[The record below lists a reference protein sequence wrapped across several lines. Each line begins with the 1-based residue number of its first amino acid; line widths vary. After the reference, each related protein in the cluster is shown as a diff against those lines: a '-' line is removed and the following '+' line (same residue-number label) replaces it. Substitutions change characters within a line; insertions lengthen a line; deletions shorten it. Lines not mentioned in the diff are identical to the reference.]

1 MRLAVALTVL
11 GSALGLGGASPLD
24 RLQPAQHGFGLQDAL
39 AFTEFPLFDA
49 GERVDGL
56 PLTAVLRRD
65 DTADFVSFVYGD
77 CTAADDAGCPPPLE
91 IQVWP
96 ACLRNLH
103 LYDSANAEAPMPE
116 PTTVRGVPSA
126 FFEDGLR
133 LELQASRSTIVVFG
147 NSRER
152 VLRAAGA
159 LREVGTPAPGTRL
172 PAPVP
177 GAVDGALSC

>member
-1 MRLAVALTVL
+1 MRLATVAAVL
-11 GSALGLGGASPLD
+11 GSIVGLGGASPID
-24 RLQPAQHGFGLQDAL
+24 RLEPGQQGFGVREAL
-39 AFTEFPLFDA
+39 AFTEYPLFDA

-56 PLTAVLRRD
+56 PLAAVLRRK

-77 CTAADDAGCPPPLE
+77 CVAVDDTGCPPPLE

-103 LYDSANAEAPMPE
+103 LYESQRARAPTPE
-116 PTTVRGVPSA
+116 RTSVRGVPAA

-133 LELQASRSTIVVFG
+133 LELQSSRSTIVVFG
-147 NSRER
+147 DSREH
-152 VLRAAGA
+152 VLKAADA
-159 LREVGTPAPGTRL
+159 LREVGKNASGMPL